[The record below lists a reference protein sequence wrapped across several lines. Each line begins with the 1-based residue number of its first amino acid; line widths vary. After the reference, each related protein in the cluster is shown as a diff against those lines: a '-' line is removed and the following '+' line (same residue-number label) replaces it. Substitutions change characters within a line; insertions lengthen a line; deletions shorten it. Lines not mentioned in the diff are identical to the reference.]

1 MSEAFELFDKE
12 RRGSLSR
19 EDFRDVFKNMKLRIE
34 EGDIEKFIDHFWKDQ
49 KAGIDYQAF
58 LRIFNKYQVRL
69 EDDEKNMRR
78 GPVKIP
84 EEVIRLK
91 KRIFTQ
97 INDSMLKYK
106 KSFKEFFY
114 NIDIDESNQIDI
126 QEFMGLFQKM
136 KLELNEVEI

>member
-97 INDSMLKYK
+97 INASMLKYK
-106 KSFKEFFY
+106 KS
-114 NIDIDESNQIDI
+114 
-126 QEFMGLFQKM
+126 
-136 KLELNEVEI
+136 